1 MKKAISLILTVLC
14 LLQLTACRRVP
25 NSSDIYA
32 VVPQTTSSPTLKNVT
47 AEIDDFDESIFN
59 RNIKIYKA
67 RSSFFD
73 DISLQSRVRSHSSE
87 NYELESHYDDFLVF
101 NCSVPLSDITVKDGT
116 LDKSEQAAKD
126 LKALPD
132 EYKRMDSSRSY
143 NAEFKQVIDGYTVY
157 GMAYTSIKTSL
168 DDKYVMKITKHWS
181 KPRYASTVKTV
192 SFEEALARLERNYGF
207 VDGDYYVTL
216 EKTVVKTVELVYYK
230 GSEGN
235 FFIPC
240 YRFTGDGYYNNNI
253 YGFTAYTFAI

>member
-1 MKKAISLILTVLC
+1 MKKAISLILSVLC

-25 NSSDIYA
+25 NSDDIYA
-32 VVPQTTSSPTLKNVT
+32 VVPQTTSGPTLKNVT

-73 DISLQSRVRSHSSE
+73 DISLQSRIRSHSSG

-101 NCSVPLSDITVKDGT
+101 NCSVPLSDITVMHKDGA

-230 GSEGN
+230 G
-235 FFIPC
+235 
-240 YRFTGDGYYNNNI
+240 
-253 YGFTAYTFAI
+253 